1 MTIQP
6 LNKNDI
12 FYDPVLNAVLQAD
25 GKLSGHNTHEMTMV
39 WPSYSAI
46 DMADTVIKRLMPATY
61 DHWTNVVEYYDPNL
75 CMTVKLDLNTGMSS
89 GVAGVSP
96 AAYQPQPPSL
106 KNHGWAVKEETKKP
120 EAKKIPFSVGT
131 ILFHKS
137 SRTKWV
143 FAEVDNITNHPV
155 LRSFYDKSQAMQI
168 FERDYEEFEE
178 IFF

>member
-1 MTIQP
+1 MAQA

-12 FYDPVLNAVLQAD
+12 FYDCVLNAVLQAD
-25 GKLSGHNTHEMTMV
+25 GTMDSNNNHQFTMV
-39 WPSYSAI
+39 WPSYTAL
-46 DMADTVIKRLMPATY
+46 DMHDSVIKRLAPATY
-61 DHWTNVVEYYDPNL
+61 DHWTNVVEYYDFNL
-75 CMTVKLDLNTGMSS
+75 CMTVKIDLNTGMSS

-96 AAYQPQPPSL
+96 TTYQPQPPSL
-106 KNHGWAVKEETKKP
+106 RNHGWAVKEENKKP
-120 EAKKIPFSVGT
+120 ETKKIPFSVGS

-143 FAEVDNITNHPV
+143 FAEVDNITHHPV